1 MVLRVRTLSRE
12 EHVAFIEERTGQ
24 KGAENA
30 ATQSVSFL
38 QCPSWGDLK
47 TDWRAESVGWIDDA
61 TGKVVGA
68 ALVLYRDVPIPK
80 RDKLPFLRRSLAY
93 LPEGPILDLTAETP
107 ARR

>member
-24 KGAENA
+24 KGADHT

-61 TGKVVGA
+61 SGKVVGA
-68 ALVLYRDVPIPK
+68 GLVLYRDLPIPK
-80 RDKLPFLRRSLAY
+80 RDRLPFLRRSLAY
-93 LPEGPILDLTAETP
+93 LPEGPIL
-107 ARR
+107 